1 MREKDIET
9 TTEDKEIQ
17 LDYISIKKKLNEVRT
32 QKKLTQ
38 KQLSKIAGVQ
48 QGRISTCLN
57 EENSDFFTFEQM
69 YRICS
74 ALDLSMDNLTGLKTK
89 NSDLTPV
96 DFAMML
102 ASFSKQD
109 TSGIR
114 FKKITVKE
122 HVCPVNEDL
131 GITGL
136 DTNEYYAFYFSNH
149 GMNNTNPG
157 MNYFAICV
165 NHFVEKFIKFNK
177 LLQDYVID
185 SEEYETLLDNA
196 LRKLSSEYKEYI
208 DEL

>member
-1 MREKDIET
+1 
-9 TTEDKEIQ
+9 
-17 LDYISIKKKLNEVRT
+17 
-32 QKKLTQ
+32 
-38 KQLSKIAGVQ
+38 
-48 QGRISTCLN
+48 
-57 EENSDFFTFEQM
+57 M

-102 ASFSKQD
+102 ASFLSKTLPALD
-109 TSGIR
+109 LKNNS
-114 FKKITVKE
+114 KE

-165 NHFVEKFIKFNK
+165 NHFVEKI
-177 LLQDYVID
+177 Y
-185 SEEYETLLDNA
+185 
-196 LRKLSSEYKEYI
+196 
-208 DEL
+208 

>member
-1 MREKDIET
+1 MHERDIKMP
-9 TTEDKEIQ
+9 TEDKEMQ
-17 LDYISIKKKLNEVRT
+17 LDYISIKKKLNEVRK

-38 KQLSKIAGVQ
+38 AQLSKIAGVQ

-122 HVCPVNEDL
+122 HVCPANEDL

-136 DTNEYYAFYFSNH
+136 DTNEYYAFYFSNY
-149 GMNNTNPG
+149 GMNNTNPR
-157 MNYFAICV
+157 MNYFEIYV

>member
-17 LDYISIKKKLNEVRT
+17 LDYISIKKKLNEVRK

-89 NSDLTPV
+89 NSNLTPV

-122 HVCPVNEDL
+122 HVCPANEDL

>member
-17 LDYISIKKKLNEVRT
+17 LDYISIKKKLNEVRK

-122 HVCPVNEDL
+122 HVWPVNEDL